1 MKFITLR
8 SATIDDSNL
17 LFAWRNDPDVIAM
30 RSNNTPD
37 TRVAHDRWMS
47 LMLSD
52 QEVVEMY
59 IAELDGVP
67 IGQGRVERCFKAM
80 SPKMDACLLSYS
92 IDKAYR
98 GQGYGKQLVTLLTA
112 IGKQRYATVSCRI
125 KRTNF
130 PSAAVAMQAGVDA
143 VELF

>member
-8 SATIDDSNL
+8 SATLDDSDL

-30 RSNNTPD
+30 RSSNLPE
-37 TRVAHDRWMS
+37 TRQAHDRWMS
-47 LMLSD
+47 LMLSG
-52 QEVVEMY
+52 QEVVEIY

-67 IGQGRVERCFKAM
+67 IGQGRVERTFKAL

-92 IDKAYR
+92 IDAAYR
-98 GQGYGKQLVTLLTA
+98 GQGYGQQLVTLLTA
-112 IGKQRYATVSCRI
+112 IGRQRYATVSCRI
-125 KRTNF
+125 KRTNTR
-130 PSAAVAMQAGVDA
+130 SLLAAVHGGVNA

>member
-8 SATIDDSNL
+8 SATEKDSDL

-30 RSNNTPD
+30 RANSTPD
-37 TRVAHDRWMS
+37 TRESHDHWLRVMRS
-47 LMLSD
+47 ND
-52 QEVVEMY
+52 VEIY

-67 IGQGRVERCFKAM
+67 IGQGRVERCFKAL

-130 PSAAVAMQAGVDA
+130 PSAVVAMHAGVNA
-143 VELF
+143 IELF

>member
-8 SATIDDSNL
+8 SATIDDSDL
-17 LFAWRNDPDVIAM
+17 LFAWRNDDNVIAM

-37 TRVAHDRWMS
+37 TRQAHDRWMS
-47 LMLSD
+47 LMLSG

-67 IGQGRVERCFKAM
+67 IGQGRVERCFKAL
-80 SPKMDACLLSYS
+80 SPKMDSCLLSYS
-92 IDKAYR
+92 IDAAYR

-112 IGKQRYATVSCRI
+112 IGRQRYATVSCRI
-125 KRTNF
+125 KRTNTR
-130 PSAAVAMQAGVDA
+130 SLLVAVYSGVNA